1 MGDRPAVPAPSDEPV
16 YGGQLALA
24 AIGGIVAVVLIA
36 PTAGAILA
44 LALTAWTRA
53 TWKPAAED
61 AGKPH
66 KEAGPSV
73 FSP

>member
-1 MGDRPAVPAPSDEPV
+1 MSRT
-16 YGGQLALA
+16 LAL
-24 AIGGIVAVVLIA
+24 VLA
-36 PTAGAILA
+36 TMSATLLAAGAIVA